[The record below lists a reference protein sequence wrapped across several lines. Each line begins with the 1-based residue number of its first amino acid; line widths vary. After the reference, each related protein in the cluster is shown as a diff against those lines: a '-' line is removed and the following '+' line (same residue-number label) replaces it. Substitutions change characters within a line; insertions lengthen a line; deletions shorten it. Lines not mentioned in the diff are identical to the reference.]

1 MRHYFSVLE
10 QREEKE
16 VYLANGFTQRNQRGE
31 EAEEKLREELIID
44 LKQFTQ
50 ISQEAENLAGKSS
63 DLSETMKRKA
73 ESVLRSK
80 ITPEKQRDASP
91 SDPLRSSSFRSDG
104 KSPIK
109 IYEQAGRLTSSTERR
124 STGAFFSSRLPH
136 HQHSG
141 VLLEQI
147 EEELNRTGKKDNQES
162 KKSKRSL
169 QGS

>member
-44 LKQFTQ
+44 LKQFSQ
-50 ISQEAENLAGKSS
+50 ISQEAEKLAGKSS

-80 ITPEKQRDASP
+80 ITPEK
-91 SDPLRSSSFRSDG
+91 
-104 KSPIK
+104 
-109 IYEQAGRLTSSTERR
+109 
-124 STGAFFSSRLPH
+124 
-136 HQHSG
+136 
-141 VLLEQI
+141 
-147 EEELNRTGKKDNQES
+147 
-162 KKSKRSL
+162 
-169 QGS
+169 